1 MSNLIRLYAEALVRY
16 RWPVLILML
25 LLTGWLASRIGVLQ
39 LNNDP
44 DIWAPQAHEFTR
56 TTRELERVFGGR
68 NITVIGIV
76 ARRGDVYD
84 PAVLQKIRNIQ
95 AGIEALPEAI
105 KNNIVSFAARR
116 VKDIQGDADGM
127 TVRQML
133 EPLPQ
138 TPQELASLKQAIER
152 NPMYINSLV
161 SPDHRVAAIIA
172 DFRVTGANAAY
183 APLYEKIRQVVDR
196 ERDDTVDILLGGQ
209 PVHAAN
215 MEFAMQKMPIYFGI
229 AFLIILTVQ
238 FVAFRSVQG
247 MVLPMLTGILAV
259 VWGLGLLALAKLQLD
274 ALNTTTPILI
284 MAVATGHAV
293 QILKRYYEELARIVA
308 AGPVADQGAPDPTSR
323 LNRSALIREPS
334 FSLQAAS
341 RQAVC
346 ASLVQMAPVMLTAGL
361 IAATAFLSLCI
372 SDVRMIRNFGIFA
385 GAGVLAT
392 LIIELTLIP
401 ALRAILPARLK
412 QTVVREGRIDRI
424 LVHMGRWLTTPAI
437 ARKIIAVALAV
448 VVVVSLGA
456 LRVTSDNSF
465 KQYFPPGGTVLRD
478 DAVLNRSFGGTDSIA
493 FLIEG
498 DRPDRIKDTRVL
510 QAMAKLQAFLES
522 QPHVGKTQSLADLIK
537 RMNQA
542 MHGEDPAF
550 GVVPSSSD
558 LISQY
563 LLLYSSSGDP
573 EDFDTLVDTNYQRAV
588 VWTYLKTDSTVYAQE
603 LYKKSRALIDAEF
616 PPGVTVRL
624 GGSVP
629 QTVASNEALVTAKI
643 TNIMQ
648 MAIIVFLFASLVF
661 RSPVGGLLVVI
672 PLVAIVL
679 MNLGIMGWLGIPL
692 DMGTA
697 SITTMVTGIGADYEI
712 YMLYRLRE
720 EYARQGDLNR
730 ALQTSL
736 LTSGKAVL
744 FVALSIA
751 GGYSALLISEFR
763 FYPRLGSTMMITM
776 VISAL
781 LSLVFLRALVA
792 VVRPRFIVGGPRVVA
807 TPLQSLLD
815 EGIAK

>member
-1 MSNLIRLYAEALVRY
+1 MSNLISHYAEALVRY
-16 RWPVLILML
+16 RWIVLITTL
-25 LLTGWLASRIGVLQ
+25 LLTGLLGSRIGVLQ

-44 DIWAPQAHEFTR
+44 DIWAPKNHEFTR
-56 TTRELERVFGGR
+56 ATRELEQVFGGR

-76 ARRGDVYD
+76 AHGGDVYD
-84 PAVLQKIRNIQ
+84 PAVLRKIQNIQ
-95 AGIEALPEAI
+95 SGLEALPEAI
-105 KNNIVSFAARR
+105 KNNIVSFAAKR
-116 VKDIQGDADGM
+116 VKDIRGDADGM
-127 TVRQML
+127 TVREML

-138 TPQELASLKQAIER
+138 SSQELAALERAIER

-161 SPDHRVAAIIA
+161 SRDHRAAAIIA
-172 DFRVTGANAAY
+172 DFRVSGANAAY

-196 ERDDTVDILLGGQ
+196 ERDGTVDILLGGQ

-215 MEFAMQKMPIYFGI
+215 MEFAMQKMPAYFGI

-238 FVAFRSVQG
+238 FLAFRSVQG
-247 MVLPMLTGILAV
+247 MILPMLTGILAV
-259 VWGLGLLALAKLQLD
+259 VWGLGLLALAGLQLD

-308 AGPVADQGAPDPTSR
+308 AGTAAD
-323 LNRSALIREPS
+323 
-334 FSLQAAS
+334 LQAAS
-341 RQAVC
+341 RQAVA
-346 ASLVQMAPVMLTAGL
+346 ASLVRMAPVMLTAGL

-385 GAGVLAT
+385 GVGVLSA

-401 ALRAILPARLK
+401 ALRAILPARL
-412 QTVVREGRIDRI
+412 QQATVKEGPIDR
-424 LVHMGRWLTTPAI
+424 LLARTGRWLTTPAI
-437 ARKIIAVALAV
+437 ARKILAVALAIV
-448 VVVVSLGA
+448 VAVSLGA
-456 LRVTSDNSF
+456 FRVTSDNSF
-465 KQYFPPGGTVLRD
+465 KQYFPIGGTVRRD
-478 DAVLNRSFGGTDSIA
+478 DAVLNGFFGGTDSIA
-493 FLIEG
+493 FLVEG
-498 DRPDRIKDTRVL
+498 DRPDRIKDARVL

-542 MHGEDPAF
+542 MHAEDPVY
-550 GVVPSSSD
+550 GVVPSSSE
-558 LISQY
+558 LIAQY

-573 EDFDTLVDTNYQRAV
+573 QDFDTLVDTNYQRAV
-588 VWTYLKTDSTVYAQE
+588 VWTYLKTDSTVYAQD
-603 LYKKSRALIDAEF
+603 LYRKSRALIDAEF

-643 TNIMQ
+643 TNITQ
-648 MAIIVFLFASLVF
+648 MAVIVFLFASLVF

-679 MNLGIMGWLGIPL
+679 MNLGLMGWLGTPL

-697 SITTMVTGIGADYEI
+697 SITAMVTGIGADYEI

-720 EYARQGDLNR
+720 EYRRLGDLNL
-730 ALQTSL
+730 ALQSSL
-736 LTSGKAVL
+736 LSSGKAVL
-744 FVALSIA
+744 IVALSIA
-751 GGYSALLISEFR
+751 GGYSALLISDFR

-792 VVRPRFIVGGPRVVA
+792 VARPRFIVGGKGRAEVVA
-807 TPLQSLLD
+807 APLSSVLD

>member
-1 MSNLIRLYAEALVRY
+1 MSNLIHLYAEALVRY
-16 RWPVLILML
+16 RWAVLILML

-95 AGIEALPEAI
+95 SGIEALPEAI

-116 VKDIQGDADGM
+116 VKDIQGNADGM
-127 TVRQML
+127 TVREML

-138 TPQELASLKQAIER
+138 TPQDLASLKQAIER

-161 SPDHRVAAIIA
+161 SPDHRAAAVIA
-172 DFRVTGANAAY
+172 DFRVAGANAAY

-196 ERDDTVDILLGGQ
+196 ERDDTVDIQLGGQ

-215 MEFAMQKMPIYFGI
+215 MELAMQKMPIYFGI

-238 FVAFRSVQG
+238 FVAFRSIQG

-259 VWGLGLLALAKLQLD
+259 VWGLGLMALAGLQLD

-293 QILKRYYEELARIVA
+293 QILKRYYEELAKIVA
-308 AGPVADQGAPDPTSR
+308 AGTGTD
-323 LNRSALIREPS
+323 
-334 FSLQAAS
+334 LQAAS

-385 GAGVLAT
+385 GAGVLAA

-401 ALRAILPARLK
+401 ALRAILPARLQ
-412 QTVVREGRIDRI
+412 QTLVREGRIDRI
-424 LVHMGRWLTTPAI
+424 LVHTGRWLTTPAI
-437 ARKIIAVALAV
+437 ARKIITVALAV

-550 GVVPSSSD
+550 GVVPQSSD

-573 EDFDTLVDTNYQRAV
+573 EDFDTLVDTSYQRAV

-616 PPGVTVRL
+616 PQGVTVRL

-643 TNIMQ
+643 TNIIQ
-648 MAIIVFLFASLVF
+648 MAVIVFLFASVVF

-751 GGYSALLISEFR
+751 GGYSALLISDFR

-807 TPLQSLLD
+807 TPLRSLLD
-815 EGIAK
+815 EGVAK

>member
-1 MSNLIRLYAEALVRY
+1 MSNLIHLYAEALVRY
-16 RWPVLILML
+16 RWAVLILML

-95 AGIEALPEAI
+95 SGIEALPEAI

-116 VKDIQGDADGM
+116 VKDIRGNADGM
-127 TVRQML
+127 TVREML

-138 TPQELASLKQAIER
+138 TPQDLASLKQAIER

-161 SPDHRVAAIIA
+161 SPDHRAAAVIA
-172 DFRVTGANAAY
+172 DFRVAGANAAY

-196 ERDDTVDILLGGQ
+196 ERDATVDIQLGGQ

-215 MEFAMQKMPIYFGI
+215 MELAMQKMPIYFGI

-238 FVAFRSVQG
+238 FVAFRSIQG

-259 VWGLGLLALAKLQLD
+259 VWGLGLMALARLQLD

-308 AGPVADQGAPDPTSR
+308 AGTAPD
-323 LNRSALIREPS
+323 
-334 FSLQAAS
+334 LQAAS

-346 ASLVQMAPVMLTAGL
+346 ASLVPMAPVMLTAGL

-385 GAGVLAT
+385 GAGVLAA

-412 QTVVREGRIDRI
+412 QTLVREGRIDRI
-424 LVHMGRWLTTPAI
+424 LVHTGRWLTTPAL
-437 ARKIIAVALAV
+437 ARKIITVALAV

-510 QAMAKLQAFLES
+510 QAMAKLQVFLES

-550 GVVPSSSD
+550 GVVPPSSD

-603 LYKKSRALIDAEF
+603 LYRKSRAVIDAEF

-643 TNIMQ
+643 TNIIQ
-648 MAIIVFLFASLVF
+648 MAVIVFLFASLVF

-751 GGYSALLISEFR
+751 GGYSALLISDFR

-807 TPLQSLLD
+807 TPLRSLLD
-815 EGIAK
+815 EGVAK